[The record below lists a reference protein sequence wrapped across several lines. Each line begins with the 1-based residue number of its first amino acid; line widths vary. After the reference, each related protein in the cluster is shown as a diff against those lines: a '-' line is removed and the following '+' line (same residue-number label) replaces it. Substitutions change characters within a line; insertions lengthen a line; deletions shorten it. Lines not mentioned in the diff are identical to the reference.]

1 MWLAIFSGLS
11 FLIASLLWYIWAGR
25 RLRSERGSIGGKSLE
40 TSAPRFRDLKTMLEN
55 SHMEAVYLLNL
66 QDNLPSANWML
77 QSFTGQTTPQSYD
90 MNRKLRI
97 VYSSSQY
104 INQTFE
110 LQVSI
115 GSEDGKLPEVIDKKR
130 IATKPGERL
139 QFVSYEVT
147 PLLQVEVQFAEGDF
161 NTNTK
166 AQQKLL
172 ESGITEFM
180 FLLKPLKAEKCI
192 LTVVISYISNIQTP
206 DQITQKV
213 TIDKIINTIASAGT
227 TPTTTEHIEQVTTTP
242 ASALPQVV
250 KTDDITVA
258 VKSVLGMNSDELTL
272 CKNGLGIVA
281 ALVLLA
287 IALISHQTTGAD
299 AIAWGIAALV
309 NVLGI
314 PVIDSGAKLLHGKDA
329 SA

>member
-1 MWLAIFSGLS
+1 
-11 FLIASLLWYIWAGR
+11 
-25 RLRSERGSIGGKSLE
+25 
-40 TSAPRFRDLKTMLEN
+40 
-55 SHMEAVYLLNL
+55 LLNL

-77 QSFTGQTTPQSYD
+77 QSFTEQTTPQSYD

-115 GSEDGKLPEVIDKKR
+115 GSEDGKLPEVIDKKL
-130 IATKPGERL
+130 IATKPGDRL
-139 QFVSYEVT
+139 QFVSYEAQ
-147 PLLQVEVQFAEGDF
+147 PLLQVEVQFADGDF

-166 AQQKLL
+166 AQQKPL
-172 ESGITEFM
+172 ESGITEFT

-213 TIDKIINTIASAGT
+213 TIDKTINTNTSAGT

-242 ASALPQVV
+242 ATALPQVV

-287 IALISHQTTGAD
+287 IALISHQTTGTD
-299 AIAWGIAALV
+299 AIAWGVAALV

-329 SA
+329 SS